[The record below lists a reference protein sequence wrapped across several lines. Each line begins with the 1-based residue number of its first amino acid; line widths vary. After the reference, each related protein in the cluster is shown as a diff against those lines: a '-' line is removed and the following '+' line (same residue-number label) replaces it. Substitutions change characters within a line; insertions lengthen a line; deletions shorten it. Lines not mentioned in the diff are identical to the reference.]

1 MVPKHLQWFTLY
13 VFYTE
18 VMKFRRAP
26 MVCGAPSWRAGRWST
41 PPDMELVSQW
51 WGIFRNLT
59 KLVIGEVHL
68 YLLYLPFCL
77 LSLSPELRANYFS
90 SIFSISGRIYNRASQ
105 HEQLDS
111 FRHFWIKWILLS
123 TTVEQEQSKIGL
135 LLDCLGLKK
144 MLYFI
149 NWIDATLN

>member
-13 VFYTE
+13 VFCTE

-59 KLVIGEVHL
+59 TLVIGEVHL

-77 LSLSPELRANYFS
+77 LSLSPELRAIYFG

-111 FRHFWIKWILLS
+111 FRHFWITWICIPRPLTNDKVKLGCCGLS
-123 TTVEQEQSKIGL
+123 WIEENDV
-135 LLDCLGLKK
+135 
-144 MLYFI
+144 LY
-149 NWIDATLN
+149 